1 MTVKMS
7 HFLKNP
13 RKARVTR
20 RFIVVEG
27 LYMNTGTI
35 CPLPELVS
43 SPVSPNFSVL
53 IICQLD
59 LSSIIIFKA

>member
-1 MTVKMS
+1 MTVKTS
-7 HFLKNP
+7 RFLKNP

-43 SPVSPNFSVL
+43 SPISPNFSVL

-59 LSSIIIFKA
+59 LSSIIIFKV

>member
-1 MTVKMS
+1 MPGSMQQSLYLESLKFKMS
-7 HFLKNP
+7 EFFIFVLKNP

-35 CPLPELVS
+35 CPLPDLVS
-43 SPVSPNFSVL
+43 NH
-53 IICQLD
+53 D
-59 LSSIIIFKA
+59 Y